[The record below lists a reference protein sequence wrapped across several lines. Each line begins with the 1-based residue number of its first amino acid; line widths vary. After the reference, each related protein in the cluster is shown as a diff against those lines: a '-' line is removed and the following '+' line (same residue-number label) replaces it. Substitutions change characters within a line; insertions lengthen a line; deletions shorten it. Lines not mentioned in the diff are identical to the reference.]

1 MKEKGKNN
9 KKELS
14 DFLRYS
20 EEKMTDR
27 ERNTFERELQK
38 DPFAEE
44 ASEGFSEISRENA
57 EADINRL
64 REQLKS
70 RISHR
75 SGMVYF
81 RVAASVAVL
90 MILSS
95 VYIVIEKN
103 KSSKELSSISV
114 PKAQLEI
121 IETEK
126 IKEPESKDEAT
137 IPEKKVDQKAEFQ
150 VEKKIL
156 SRTASGKKGKSE
168 AIKKTETIPVEE
180 KEVDYYKVE
189 DKMAAPTAALAKQ
202 EPVQAVSDDSLII
215 VGYGD
220 AKRSKAVAAAGKAEF
235 DQSGYLP
242 PQPVNG
248 KDSFDKYIEEN
259 ISKPETLHEGEKAI
273 VVVNFMVKISGAI
286 DSIKI
291 LRSPGDEFSKE
302 AIRLIK
308 EGPSWTPAKSN
319 GEFIDD
325 EVRVRIVFK

>member
-1 MKEKGKNN
+1 MKEKDKNN

-20 EEKMTDR
+20 EGKMTDI

-44 ASEGFSEISRENA
+44 ASEGFSEISPENA

-64 REQLKS
+64 REQLKT

-103 KSSKELSSISV
+103 KSSKELNSISV
-114 PKAQLEI
+114 PKAQVEI
-121 IETEK
+121 IEPEK
-126 IKEPESKDEAT
+126 IKEPVSKDEAT
-137 IPEKKVDQKAEFQ
+137 IPEKKADQKAEFQ
-150 VEKKIL
+150 AEKKIL
-156 SRTASGKKGKSE
+156 SRAASGEKGKSE

-189 DKMAAPTAALAKQ
+189 DKMAAPEAALAKQ
-202 EPVQAVSDDSLII
+202 EPSQAVPSDSVV

-259 ISKPETLHEGEKAI
+259 IRKPKTLTEGQREI
-273 VVVNFMVKISGAI
+273 VVIRFQVKISGI
-286 DSIKI
+286 LDSIKI
-291 LRSPGDEFSKE
+291 LRTPGTEYSQE

-308 EGPSWTPAKSN
+308 EGPSWKPAQSN
-319 GEFIDD
+319 GKPIDD
-325 EVRVRIVFK
+325 EVRVRIIFK

>member
-1 MKEKGKNN
+1 MKEKDKNN

-20 EEKMTDR
+20 EGKMTDR

-44 ASEGFSEISRENA
+44 ASEGFSEISPGNA

-64 REQLKS
+64 REQLKT

-114 PKAQLEI
+114 PKAQVEI
-121 IETEK
+121 IEPEK

-137 IPEKKVDQKAEFQ
+137 IPEKKADQKAEFQ
-150 VEKKIL
+150 AEKKIPA
-156 SRTASGKKGKSE
+156 RAASGEKGKSE
-168 AIKKTETIPVEE
+168 AIKETETIPVEE

-189 DKMAAPTAALAKQ
+189 DKMAAPEAALAKQ
-202 EPVQAVSDDSLII
+202 EPSQAVPSDS
-215 VGYGD
+215 VVVVYGD
-220 AKRSKAVAAAGKAEF
+220 AKRSKAMVAAGKAEF

-248 KDSFDKYIEEN
+248 KESFDKYIEEN
-259 ISKPETLHEGEKAI
+259 IRKPKTLNKGQREI
-273 VVVNFMVKISGAI
+273 VVIRFQVKISGAL
-286 DSIKI
+286 DSIRI
-291 LRSPGDEFSKE
+291 IRTPGNEYSQE

-325 EVRVRIVFK
+325 EVRVKIVFK